1 MVPSA
6 SMEHAAFIIKG
17 KDVHEEY
24 QTGFSGTDI
33 CTDKV

>member
-17 KDVHEEY
+17 QDVHEEY
-24 QTGFSGTDI
+24 QTGFGGMDI
-33 CTDKV
+33 YKDKV